1 MSETIESSSESEDE
15 SSECENIARQG
26 HTLVMPSKYEVVPR
40 KTILARKTAIL
51 NPILSDATRRTKL
64 GMRLGETK
72 GRLNFVVQRS
82 KLLVLPPTPKDD
94 SETSRALAA
103 ARETLCRRCEVL
115 HPSRR
120 ENDAAYIEAVEQGTE
135 VIVIAALPRGYTR
148 GGWRCHTKTKSHSND
163 QVECFHPNGPTDV
176 TCMKCQSPKPSMRPE
191 FSYLRLI
198 TPGVRRQRI
207 LYTRTIQGID
217 NELERCD
224 VAERQATEK
233 LAEFDRLLVEQK
245 GKASP
250 NSDKAKSLPELSDME
265 ESLMMDMDLVS
276 QVWQRMNARTLLPML
291 VTRKLELSSQ
301 LSKYRGELAVMI
313 QSTFELA
320 VPHLQRLTRR
330 FLVRLRLD
338 GIRMSAN
345 DFARLSAAVEI
356 QRLARSKA
364 AFKEAER
371 RHKLRDHYM
380 AIRIQCAARCK
391 ASAKERRRLYE
402 IHVEKVKNN
411 AAALIQSIFR
421 CFACKLQAELL
432 AAEKIEQL
440 GVNFEQNEEQEKALV
455 EFVQNDSAIII
466 QKHCRRV
473 LALNISA
480 SRRIELGLHLR
491 VSVRLC
497 SYLLQFHSLHPFL
510 F

>member
-1 MSETIESSSESEDE
+1 
-15 SSECENIARQG
+15 
-26 HTLVMPSKYEVVPR
+26 
-40 KTILARKTAIL
+40 
-51 NPILSDATRRTKL
+51 
-64 GMRLGETK
+64 
-72 GRLNFVVQRS
+72 
-82 KLLVLPPTPKDD
+82 
-94 SETSRALAA
+94 
-103 ARETLCRRCEVL
+103 
-115 HPSRR
+115 
-120 ENDAAYIEAVEQGTE
+120 
-135 VIVIAALPRGYTR
+135 
-148 GGWRCHTKTKSHSND
+148 
-163 QVECFHPNGPTDV
+163 
-176 TCMKCQSPKPSMRPE
+176 MRPE

-338 GIRMSAN
+338 GIRM
-345 DFARLSAAVEI
+345 
-356 QRLARSKA
+356 
-364 AFKEAER
+364 
-371 RHKLRDHYM
+371 
-380 AIRIQCAARCK
+380 
-391 ASAKERRRLYE
+391 
-402 IHVEKVKNN
+402 
-411 AAALIQSIFR
+411 
-421 CFACKLQAELL
+421 
-432 AAEKIEQL
+432 
-440 GVNFEQNEEQEKALV
+440 
-455 EFVQNDSAIII
+455 
-466 QKHCRRV
+466 
-473 LALNISA
+473 
-480 SRRIELGLHLR
+480 
-491 VSVRLC
+491 
-497 SYLLQFHSLHPFL
+497 
-510 F
+510 

>member
-1 MSETIESSSESEDE
+1 
-15 SSECENIARQG
+15 
-26 HTLVMPSKYEVVPR
+26 
-40 KTILARKTAIL
+40 
-51 NPILSDATRRTKL
+51 
-64 GMRLGETK
+64 
-72 GRLNFVVQRS
+72 
-82 KLLVLPPTPKDD
+82 
-94 SETSRALAA
+94 
-103 ARETLCRRCEVL
+103 
-115 HPSRR
+115 
-120 ENDAAYIEAVEQGTE
+120 
-135 VIVIAALPRGYTR
+135 
-148 GGWRCHTKTKSHSND
+148 
-163 QVECFHPNGPTDV
+163 
-176 TCMKCQSPKPSMRPE
+176 
-191 FSYLRLI
+191 
-198 TPGVRRQRI
+198 
-207 LYTRTIQGID
+207 
-217 NELERCD
+217 LERCD

-245 GKASP
+245 GEASP

-330 FLVRLRLD
+330 FLVRLRLN

-345 DFARLSAAVEI
+345 YFARLSAAVEI
-356 QRLARSKA
+356 QRLARSKT

-371 RHKLRDHYM
+371 RRKLRDHYM

-391 ASAKERRRLYE
+391 ASTKERRRLHE
-402 IHVEKVKNN
+402 IHVEKVKNY
-411 AAALIQSIFR
+411 AAALIQRIFR

-432 AAEKIEQL
+432 AADKIEQL
-440 GVNFEQNEEQEKALV
+440 GVNFVHNEEQEKALV

-480 SRRIELGLHLR
+480 TRRIELGLHLR

-497 SYLLQFHSLHPFL
+497 SYLLHNSIHCIHFCSNFVVFIVSAPHVS
-510 F
+510 